1 MNMNIKK
8 YIFAAL
14 AFGIFTAAF
23 AQETSA
29 SEGQIELPDLT
40 TVVSGSNQE
49 EDIAPA
55 PDFDD
60 VLELPFNSGDLV
72 PVLPAASAG
81 GETDPVTATNDAMQ
95 KDIYAQGTIGG
106 GYPASF
112 TGDFEISRLYGAD
125 PFKISF
131 AHNSTAGFAGHSLSD
146 GYGNHS
152 TLIGVEKDFI
162 RNKINWGFAGRY
174 EDLQNGFQSRTEGIA
189 AYNQDA
195 IGLSANFLWK
205 LPKDFELSLQA
216 GSEFYYR
223 FADITKNSNPAFTV
237 PQWIKNTSRISAD
250 PQLKIS
256 WLHKGF
262 EISFDALYNLEAW
275 KKVSNR
281 GQFDLNFGWHNEKI
295 KLYANAGL
303 VVGNLIGNHSLLAPF
318 TLGLETNLPVYFSDR
333 QLNLSLCGGL
343 ASQRKTTAQLEREY
357 KFSGLKELSGEASE
371 WYGKV
376 NLLVPLKTSFT
387 GTVSA
392 GFYNTAFD
400 NGIWVPDYKGAV
412 ESGLYR
418 YIQKNREELYTDFA
432 FTWKY
437 KLFAATAAYHAN
449 WLDLPVL
456 ENRHTIS
463 VSFALNS
470 SKGRWGANL
479 STAYMLD
486 ASDNKPVIN
495 LEGFVQAS
503 DAVRIVLSVNDMLKL
518 PGGGERSY
526 AGQYAANSGNASL
539 LVKFL
544 F

>member
-23 AQETSA
+23 AQEASA

-81 GETDPVTATNDAMQ
+81 GETDPVTAANDAMQ

-223 FADITKNSNPAFTV
+223 FADITKNSNPDFTV

-275 KKVSNR
+275 EKVSNR

-400 NGIWVPDYKGAV
+400 NGICVPDYKGAV

-418 YIQKNREELYTDFA
+418 FIQKNREELYTDFA